1 MIDIDNKQERKALIE
16 RYLEADTT
24 VAEERALA
32 EYYAMN
38 QPDADEAAF
47 AKLVLIGNAA
57 LKSLSNSGEREYDRL
72 IESRHRI
79 GLKRTMRWVAGI
91 AAAVAVVAI
100 VRASIVSHID
110 NQCNITPLEI
120 AQTLNTLMDNLSA
133 DEIESMTAT
142 PCGKNVLITAKM
154 KDNSSSTYIL
164 TRDGDALTTYF
175 AWRNQ

>member
-16 RYLEADTT
+16 SYLNADTT
-24 VAEERALA
+24 IVEERALA
-32 EYYAMN
+32 EYYATHTA
-38 QPDADEAAF
+38 DADEKAVAQ
-47 AKLVLIGNAA
+47 LILASNPA
-57 LKSLSNSGEREYDRL
+57 LKCLSDGEQEFDR
-72 IESRHRI
+72 IVEGRHRNI
-79 GLKRTMRWVAGI
+79 GFRTSLKWVSGI
-91 AAAVAVVAI
+91 AAAIALVVI
-100 VRASIVSHID
+100 VRGTVLSRLD
-110 NQCNITPLEI
+110 NQCDITPIEI
-120 AQTLNTLMDNLSA
+120 AQTLNTLMSLSA

>member
-38 QPDADEAAF
+38 QPDADEKAVAQ
-47 AKLVLIGNAA
+47 LILASNPA
-57 LKSLSNSGEREYDRL
+57 LKCLSDSGEQEFDR
-72 IESRHRI
+72 IVEGRHRNI
-79 GLKRTMRWVAGI
+79 GFRTALKWVSGI
-91 AAAVAVVAI
+91 AAAIALVVI
-100 VRASIVSHID
+100 VRSTALSHLD
-110 NQCNITPLEI
+110 NQCDITPIEI
-120 AQTLNTLMDNLSA
+120 AQTLNTLMSLSA
-133 DEIESMTAT
+133 DEIESINAT
-142 PCGKNVLITAKM
+142 PCGKNVLITARM

-164 TRDGDALTTYF
+164 TREGDALTTYF

>member
-1 MIDIDNKQERKALIE
+1 MIDIDNKLKRKALIE
-16 RYLEADTT
+16 SYLNAETT

-32 EYYAMN
+32 EYFATHTA
-38 QPDADEAAF
+38 DADEEAF
-47 AKLVLIGNAA
+47 AQLIMTSSPA
-57 LKSLSNSGEREYDRL
+57 LKCLSDSGEQDFDRL
-72 IESRHRI
+72 VEGRRHAI
-79 GLKRTMRWVAGI
+79 GFRTALKWVSGI
-91 AAAVAVVAI
+91 AAAIALVVIIRGTALS
-100 VRASIVSHID
+100 RLD
-110 NQCNITPLEI
+110 NQCDITPIEI
-120 AQTLNTLMDNLSA
+120 AQTLNTLMSLSA

>member
-47 AKLVLIGNAA
+47 AKLVLTGNAA
-57 LKSLSNSGEREYDRL
+57 LNSLSNSGEREYDSL

-100 VRASIVSHID
+100 VRASIVSYID
-110 NQCNITPLEI
+110 NQRAITPIEI
-120 AQTLNTLMDNLSA
+120 ANTLNMMMSLSA
-133 DEIESMTAT
+133 DEIESITAT
-142 PCGKNVLITAKM
+142 PCGKSVLITTKM

>member
-47 AKLVLIGNAA
+47 AKLVLTGNTA
-57 LKSLSNSGEREYDRL
+57 LNSLSNSGEREYDRL

-100 VRASIVSHID
+100 VRASIVSYID
-110 NQCNITPLEI
+110 NQCTITPIEI
-120 AQTLNTLMDNLSA
+120 ANTLNMMMSLSA
-133 DEIESMTAT
+133 DEIESITAT
-142 PCGKNVLITAKM
+142 PCGKSVLITAKM

>member
-16 RYLEADTT
+16 SYLNADTT
-24 VAEERALA
+24 VAEERALT
-32 EYYAMN
+32 EYYATHT
-38 QPDADEAAF
+38 ADTDEKAVAQ
-47 AKLVLIGNAA
+47 LILASNTA
-57 LKSLSNSGEREYDRL
+57 LKCLRDSDEQEFDRI
-72 IESRHRI
+72 IENRRPTI
-79 GLKRTMRWVAGI
+79 YFRTALKWVSGI
-91 AAAVAVVAI
+91 AAAIALVVI
-100 VRASIVSHID
+100 VRGTVLSRLD
-110 NQCNITPLEI
+110 NQCDITPIEI
-120 AQTLNTLMDNLSA
+120 AQTLNTLMSLSA